1 MVVIGLMA
9 VGVLHVYLKSRGIV
23 LTAAV
28 ERSILVRIGPAQTVR
43 ARGIIV
49 PPGDVKQL
57 RGVFAEL
64 GYASRGSARTACRC
78 RVCSSVRC
86 LRT

>member
-1 MVVIGLMA
+1 VAIAIMVVIGLMA

-28 ERSILVRIGPAQTVR
+28 KRSILVRIGPAQTVR

-49 PPGDVKQL
+49 PPGGIFRHKI
-57 RGVFAEL
+57 GPS
-64 GYASRGSARTACRC
+64 SR
-78 RVCSSVRC
+78 
-86 LRT
+86 